1 MGYYRL
7 LTTVPWVC
15 SRSLLIIY
23 FMVAQRLK
31 RLPAMRETQVRSLGQ
46 EDPLEKEMVIH
57 SSFLAWRIPWME
69 KPGRLQSTGSRRVGH
84 DWATSLY
91 TIHYTQ
97 FSCSVVSN
105 SLWPQGL
112 WYARLPCPSWTPGAY
127 SNSCPSSRWCHPTIL
142 SSVISFSSYFQSFP
156 GSRSFPKESV
166 LRIRQPKYR
175 NVSFSISPSNEYS
188 ELISFRIHW
197 FDFFVVQETLKC
209 LLEHHSSKA
218 SILWCSAFFIV

>member
-1 MGYYRL
+1 MQE
-7 LTTVPWVC
+7 
-15 SRSLLIIY
+15 
-23 FMVAQRLK
+23 M
-31 RLPAMRETQVRSLGQ
+31 QVRSLGQ

-69 KPGRLQSTGSRRVGH
+69 KPGRLQFTGSRRVGH

-127 SNSCPSSRWCHPTIL
+127 SNSCPSSRWCHPTIS
-142 SSVISFSSYFQSFP
+142 SSVVPFFSCLPSFP
-156 GSRSFPKESV
+156 VSGSFPMSQFFTSGGQSITVSTSASV
-166 LRIRQPKYR
+166 LLMNIQDWFPWGLT
-175 NVSFSISPSNEYS
+175 S
-188 ELISFRIHW
+188 LIS
-197 FDFFVVQETLKC
+197 L
-209 LLEHHSSKA
+209 
-218 SILWCSAFFIV
+218 